1 MDYMKEWVEICAM
14 KNYLNIDILTKKEN
28 YKFTE
33 KDIENHV
40 EYGIVMASNFTELNK
55 GDKLVEKL
63 LNTKIILKKND
74 NKIDRLWINY

>member
-1 MDYMKEWVEICAM
+1 MKEWVEICAM
-14 KNYLNIDILTKKEN
+14 KNYLNIDILTKNEN

-33 KDIENHV
+33 KDIENHT

-63 LNTKIILKKND
+63 LKTQKLFKK
-74 NKIDRLWINY
+74 K

>member
-1 MDYMKEWVEICAM
+1 MKEWVEICAM

-33 KDIENHV
+33 KDIENHA

>member
-63 LNTKIILKKND
+63 LSTTIF
-74 NKIDRLWINY
+74 

>member
-63 LNTKIILKKND
+63 LNTKIIFKNND

>member
-1 MDYMKEWVEICAM
+1 MDYMKEWAEISAM

-40 EYGIVMASNFTELNK
+40 EYGIVMASNFTEFNK

-63 LNTKIILKKND
+63 LNTKIIFKKND

>member
-63 LNTKIILKKND
+63 LNTKIILKK
-74 NKIDRLWINY
+74 K

>member
-28 YKFTE
+28 YRFTE

-40 EYGIVMASNFTELNK
+40 ENGIVMHSDFTELNK
-55 GDKLVEKL
+55 GYNLVEKL

>member
-63 LNTKIILKKND
+63 LNTTIF
-74 NKIDRLWINY
+74 

>member
-1 MDYMKEWVEICAM
+1 MDYMKEWAEISAM

-40 EYGIVMASNFTELNK
+40 KYGIVMASNFTELNK

-63 LNTKIILKKND
+63 LNTKIIFKK
-74 NKIDRLWINY
+74 K

>member
-63 LNTKIILKKND
+63 LNTKIIFKKND

>member
-28 YKFTE
+28 YNFTE

-63 LNTKIILKKND
+63 LNTKIILKK
-74 NKIDRLWINY
+74 K